1 MFFILTRLWKIMS
14 LIFCC
19 MIMWPIDG
27 ISIVNLTNSF
37 AKMGNDDN
45 QQALPQD
52 PLQVSIRL
60 IKRSRAKKNKETLNG
75 FIRDI

>member
-1 MFFILTRLWKIMS
+1 MENSVVDFLLHDYVDV
-14 LIFCC
+14 L
-19 MIMWPIDG
+19 PIDG
-27 ISIVNLTNSF
+27 IYIVNLTNSF

-60 IKRSRAKKNKETLNG
+60 IKRSRAKKNKEALDG

>member
-1 MFFILTRLWKIMS
+1 LLHDYVDV
-14 LIFCC
+14 L
-19 MIMWPIDG
+19 PIDG

-37 AKMGNDDN
+37 AKMGNNVN

>member
-1 MFFILTRLWKIMS
+1 MENNVIDFLLHDYVDV
-14 LIFCC
+14 L
-19 MIMWPIDG
+19 PIDG
-27 ISIVNLTNSF
+27 ISIVNLTNYF
-37 AKMGNDDN
+37 AKMGNNVN